1 MGSSEAIQ
9 EFVANEDGATVFLA
23 RIYGVDGTF
32 TQSLF
37 GTITRYVKDTRGSG
51 APSSATL
58 TVANVVFDTMQTNA
72 ITWPYST
79 GYNFRDVL
87 PASAL
92 AEPRRYIV
100 QYKFEPTGGEA
111 FWTKPV
117 GVTALKNAAS

>member
-23 RIYGVDGTF
+23 RIYGADGTF

-37 GTITRYVKDTRGSG
+37 GTITRYVKDTRTGIVV
-51 APSSATL
+51 SASI
-58 TVANVVFDTMQTNA
+58 TVATAVYDTLQTNS

-92 AEPRRYIV
+92 ADGRRYLV
-100 QYKFEPTGGEA
+100 QYKFAPTGGEA

-117 GVTALKNAAS
+117 GVNAIKNAAS

>member
-9 EFVANEDGATVFLA
+9 EFVANEDGAAVFLA

-37 GTITRYVKDTRGSG
+37 GSITRYVKDTRTGQVV
-51 APSSATL
+51 SASV
-58 TVANVVFDTMQTNA
+58 TVATSVYDTLQTNS
-72 ITWPYST
+72 IQWPFST
-79 GYNFRDVL
+79 GYNFRDVI

-92 AEPRRYIV
+92 ADGRRYIV
-100 QYKFEPTGGEA
+100 QYKFTPSAGEV

-117 GVTALKNAAS
+117 GVSAIKNAAS